1 MAKVKKIKPKKEK
14 TAKTKTEKIKKE
26 AKKTPK
32 IKNVKEKKPK
42 IKIPKEKKTKNTKK
56 RKKIGKIILLI
67 FLGFFLAGVIAT
79 IVFLGYIVSEAPKFD
94 PNKLYTKEASLLYD
108 SDGKEFAK
116 LGTEMRQKIKYDDLS
131 EELVNAIIATEDSRF
146 FQHNGFDLPRFIKAA
161 SGQVM
166 GQDSGGASTL
176 TMQVSK
182 NFLTSK
188 TASGF
193 EGIKRKFT
201 DIYMSIFEIEKN
213 YSKEEIIE
221 FYANS
226 NYLGS
231 GTYGVESAS
240 QTYFGKKAKDL
251 NISEAALIAGLF
263 QAPVTYDPNINPEQT
278 EQRRLV
284 VLSLMKRH
292 GYINDK
298 EYKVAKKLTTEKIV
312 KFGNNANTDNTKYQG
327 FIDTVAREVKEK
339 TGLDPYSVSMKVY
352 TTMDRDKQDKIN
364 DIMNGKSF
372 SWENDKVDAG
382 TAIIDLDTGDLVAV
396 GGSRAQK
403 DAKSFNN
410 ATMTKR
416 QIGSTAKPLFDY
428 GPAIEYNGWNTAHP
442 IIDAPHTYSDGTSI
456 NNWDGGYKGTITI
469 RQALIDSRNIPAL
482 KTFQSVENAKI
493 KEFVEKLGL
502 SPEVAD
508 NGMIHEAH
516 SIGGY
521 TGESP
526 LTVAAAY
533 GAFGNKGYYQEPRS
547 FTKIV
552 FDNGDDDYENKSE
565 KVKVMSEE
573 TAYMVTDML
582 VDTGKSALG
591 NYNNINGSTFAAK
604 TGTTNFD
611 QKTMQDNKLPGNAV
625 NDLWVAGYNAE
636 YAIAVWYGYDT
647 IKTGYNRFGS
657 SQNSKLFQAVAK
669 NFFDSSKT
677 FSKPEGIVEVT
688 VEKNTVSSLL
698 PSENTPGDMKITELF
713 KKDSEPT
720 EVSARYNK
728 LAKPTGVKAKV
739 NNDEVTLSWTK
750 INTPEALNTDYW
762 SPIVG
767 KAFTHSKDQQQYLN
781 YIMNFNNSALGSVVY
796 KIYMKTDSGTKLV
809 KTTSEASATITLDSV
824 NPTLIVKASYS
835 TYGGCESEGAEIKV
849 SYEGSPT
856 SGITAEL
863 TGSSTVQVASG
874 ENYEDFDP
882 PVRLYKNGATVN
894 TSDYTVD
901 TLVLDASGNTIPTA
915 SSYIVDSTNPKY
927 TLQYTITYKGEKL
940 DEIFTREVILNQ

>member
-14 TAKTKTEKIKKE
+14 TQKEKIKNIKDKSKNIKIKKE
-26 AKKTPK
+26 KK
-32 IKNVKEKKPK
+32 
-42 IKIPKEKKTKNTKK
+42 KIPKEKNTKK
-56 RKKIGKIILLI
+56 RKKIGKILLLT
-67 FLGFFLAGVIAT
+67 FLGFLLVGIIAV
-79 IVFLGYIVSEAPKFD
+79 IVFLGYIVAEAPKFD

-108 SDGKEFAK
+108 SKGKEFAK
-116 LGTEMRQKIKYDDLS
+116 LGTEMRQKIKYTDMS

-146 FQHNGFDLPRFIKAA
+146 FQHNGFDLPRFLKAA
-161 SGQVM
+161 TGQVM

-188 TASGF
+188 TATGF

-201 DIYMSIFEIEKN
+201 DIYMSIFEIEKK

-221 FYANS
+221 FYANA

-240 QTYFGKKAKDL
+240 QTYFGKNAKDL
-251 NISEAALIAGLF
+251 NVSEAALIAGLF
-263 QAPVTYDPNINPEQT
+263 QAPVSYDPNINPEQT
-278 EQRRLV
+278 EQRRLL

-292 GYINDK
+292 GYISNE
-298 EYKVAKKLTTEKIV
+298 EYDVAKELTTEKIV

-339 TGLDPYSVSMKVY
+339 TGLDPYSVSMKIY
-352 TTMDRDKQDKIN
+352 TTMDREKQNEINKI
-364 DIMNGKSF
+364 MSGETF

-382 TAIIDLDTGDLVAV
+382 VAVIDLDTGDLVAV
-396 GGSRAQK
+396 GGSRTQK

-442 IIDAPHTYSDGTSI
+442 IIDAPHTYSDGTEI

-493 KEFVEKLGL
+493 KEFVTNLGL

-508 NGMIHEAH
+508 NGMLHEAH

-591 NYNNINGSTFAAK
+591 NYNNINGATYAAK

-611 QKTMQDNKLPGNAV
+611 EKTMQINKLPGNAV
-625 NDLWVAGYNAE
+625 NDLWVAGYNPE
-636 YAIAVWYGYDT
+636 YAVAVWYGYDT
-647 IKTGYNRFGS
+647 IKTGHNRFGS
-657 SQNSKLFQAVAK
+657 SQNSKLFQAVSQK
-669 NFFDSSKT
+669 FFDKSKT
-677 FSKPEGIVEVT
+677 FSKPEGIIEVE

-698 PSENTPGDMKITELF
+698 PSENTPGDMKTTELF

-728 LAKPTGVKAKV
+728 LAKPTGIKAKV
-739 NNDEVTLSWTK
+739 NDDDVTLSWTK
-750 INTPEALNTDYW
+750 IKTPDALNKDYW

-767 KAFTHSKDQQQYLN
+767 KAFTHSKDQGQYLN

-796 KIYMKTDSGTKLV
+796 KIYIKTNSGTKLV
-809 KTTSEASATITLDSV
+809 KTTSEGSATITLNEA
-824 NPTLIVKASYS
+824 NPTLIVTSSYS
-835 TYGGCESEGAEIKV
+835 NYGGCESEGAEIKV
-849 SYEGSPT
+849 SYEGSTT

-863 TGSSTVQVASG
+863 TGSSTVQVSEG
-874 ENYEDFDP
+874 ELYEDFDP
-882 PVRLYKNGATVN
+882 PVKLYKNGKTIS
-894 TSDYTVD
+894 TKDYTVD
-901 TLVLDASGNTIPTA
+901 TLVLDASGNTVSTS
-915 SSYIVDSTNPKY
+915 SSYKVDSTNPKY
-927 TLQYTITYKGEKL
+927 TFQYTITYKGEKL
-940 DEIFTREVILNQ
+940 DEIFTREVILN